1 MVLQKL
7 GKQPIAYRTVGGY
20 RPIALLP
27 ALGKVI
33 ESIVARRITEAAE
46 AYGLLLDEQ
55 MGNRA
60 YRSTELAIRLLVAQV
75 HEAWR

>member
-1 MVLQKL
+1 MVLQKPS
-7 GKQPIAYRTVGGY
+7 KQPAAYRTIGSY

-27 ALGKVI
+27 TLGKVI
-33 ESIVARRITEAAE
+33 EAIVAKRVTEAAE
-46 AYGLLLDEQ
+46 AYGLLPNEQ

-60 YRSTELAIRLLVAQV
+60 HRSTEVAIRLVVAQV